1 MKRLKI
7 SPSLLEQYR
16 IVRAGMYNTTVQ
28 TLFDY
33 IKKEYKPNEATSRG
47 TAYHRL
53 IEEGGHKFQVPS
65 GYEVYEKEL
74 NRTWKF
80 TDAAA
85 LPALQ
90 AHETYKDMVREAWG
104 SYETKVNGVDIFMR
118 CRYDGLEGLDIHEF
132 KTSKNAQKY
141 SDFYGSMQWR
151 CYLLSLPDAQRIHY
165 TCFQLGTNNDWCK
178 PNSFA
183 FERDETVEP
192 IVMDTLRSFV
202 GWITNFPELVACI
215 EEKDIIK
222 PT

>member
-1 MKRLKI
+1 M
-7 SPSLLEQYR
+7 
-16 IVRAGMYNTTVQ
+16 
-28 TLFDY
+28 
-33 IKKEYKPNEATSRG
+33 
-47 TAYHRL
+47 
-53 IEEGGHKFQVPS
+53 VP
-65 GYEVYEKEL
+65 
-74 NRTWKF
+74 
-80 TDAAA
+80 
-85 LPALQ
+85 
-90 AHETYKDMVREAWG
+90 EAWG
-104 SYETKVNGVDIFMR
+104 SYETKVNGIHILMR